1 MPTVIGDWLFMANRT
16 GKLYALDAKT
26 GCVHWVV
33 DAASRTTPMI
43 IKTDISPSG
52 WATFIGERPALN
64 EMVRWGQLGPAF
76 WLLAMGASPNVPDP
90 DGWTAVHQAV
100 SRGNERLLR
109 ALLEHGG
116 DRTARNAAGKT
127 PLHLAR
133 AKGKAK
139 IVAVLEE

>member
-1 MPTVIGDWLFMANRT
+1 MPAGKVALCRHGAYTNGGHGPSQVMERLFPTPAAARQ
-16 GKLYALDAKT
+16 
-26 GCVHWVV
+26 
-33 DAASRTTPMI
+33 AASE
-43 IKTDISPSG
+43 SG
-52 WATFIGERPALN
+52 YDL
-64 EMVRWGQLGPAF
+64 
-76 WLLAMGASPNVPDP
+76 PDP